1 MSNTIKP
8 KRSYTT
14 SAVPSGLSA
23 GELAINAADG
33 KVWIGSAL
41 GANVLV
47 ASLSLSD
54 INGSTTNITE
64 GTNLFYT
71 DSRSRL
77 ALSAGTGISYDN
89 TTGVITNSSPDQT
102 VKLTAGTGV
111 STSGTYPNFTI
122 TNSSPDQI
130 VSLTAGTGIV
140 ASGTYPSFTI
150 SADATSTNTVS
161 KLVIRDS
168 SGNFSANTITASLTG
183 TATKANNLTGGNKT
197 TLLGSIPY
205 QSDTDTTSLL
215 SPNVNW
221 APKFLSQSGDGT
233 NGKAPAWSSLSL
245 MDIGG
250 VNQGGILYGG
260 ASYPYSTQP
269 GTVGQ
274 LLASGGTS
282 SPTWT
287 TPSSLTVGLATSL
300 VGGNGTTLLGSI
312 PYQSGTDTT
321 SLLSPNTSST
331 IKFLSQTG
339 TGTNGAAP
347 VWSTLTSSNI
357 TTALGFTPYNSTNP
371 NGYTSNTGTVT
382 SVGMSVP
389 TGLSVSGSPVTASG
403 TLAVTFS
410 AGYSIPTTASQ
421 TQWDSAY
428 SNRISSLTT
437 TGSSGSATL
446 VSNTLNVPTYT
457 LSGLGGQPLSTNLT
471 SLSGLTYSSASFV
484 KMTSSGTFS
493 LDTATYLTANQTI
506 TLSGDVSGSGATSIS
521 VTLGTV
527 AVSKGGT
534 NITSYT
540 LGDILYCSA
549 SNVLSK
555 LAGNIT
561 SGKQF
566 LSQTGTGTVSAAPAW
581 ASLAS
586 SDVTTALGFT
596 PYNSTNPNGYT
607 TNAGTVTSVGL
618 SLPSF
623 ITVTNSPV
631 TTSGTLTGTLTNQ
644 NANIIFA
651 GPSTGVAAAPTFR
664 SLVAAD
670 LPTIAVAGGG
680 TGATDAATARTNLG
694 LAIGTNVQAW
704 DADLDSIAGLAG
716 TSGLLKKTAA
726 NTWSLDTTAYG
737 AGTVTSVA
745 ALTLGTSGTDLSS
758 TVANGTTTP
767 VITLNVPSASAT
779 NRGVLTSTDWG
790 NFNTAYTNRITSLT
804 TTGSSGAAT
813 LSSNVL
819 NIPNYTAN
827 GLLPS
832 QTGNSG
838 KYLKTDGT
846 NTSWG
851 TVTAGAVFTV
861 SATAPSSPA
870 NGDSWFDTTNGIYFI
885 YVNDGN
891 SSQWIESSNTT
902 NSVIP
907 TGSIVPFAGATAPN
921 GYLLC
926 DGSSVS
932 STSYLALHAVISNL
946 YGGSAYT
953 GATGLNFN
961 LPDYRGRVLIGSG
974 TGTGLTARV
983 NGTTYGTE
991 SHTVSS
997 SNIQQFSTGNAGSHS
1012 HTLSKEVLTYRGS
1025 GGDRY
1030 DPYPGTVWQGSAGA
1044 GLTISTASDHSH
1056 TVGTASP
1063 TAISNLQPSIGVN
1076 YLIKT

>member
-14 SAVPSGLSA
+14 SVVPSGLSA

-54 INGSTTNITE
+54 MKGSTTNITE
-64 GTNLFYT
+64 GSNLFYT

-77 ALSAGTGISYDN
+77 ALSAGTGISYNN

-102 VKLTAGTGV
+102 VVLTAGTGI

-122 TNSSPDQI
+122 TNSAPDQT

-140 ASGTYPSFTI
+140 TSGTYPSFTI
-150 SADATSTNTVS
+150 SADAASANTVS

-389 TGLSVSGSPVTASG
+389 TGLSVSGSPVTSTG

-410 AGYSIPTTASQ
+410 AGYSIPTTTSQ
-421 TQWDSAY
+421 GNWDTAY

-493 LDTATYLTANQTI
+493 LDTATYLTGNQSI
-506 TLSGDVSGSGATSIS
+506 TLSGDASGTGTTSIAVTLATVGAT
-521 VTLGTV
+521 
-527 AVSKGGT
+527 KGGT
-534 NITSYT
+534 GQTSYT

-555 LAGNIT
+555 LAGNTT

-566 LSQTGTGTVSAAPAW
+566 LVQTGTGTVSAAPAW
-581 ASLAS
+581 ASIAS

-596 PYNSTNPNGYT
+596 PYNSTNPSGYT
-607 TNAGTVTSVGL
+607 TNTGTVTSVGL
-618 SLPSF
+618 SLPAIFS
-623 ITVTNSPV
+623 VTNSPV
-631 TTSGTLTGTLTNQ
+631 TTTGTLTGTLANQ
-644 NANIIFA
+644 NANIVFA
-651 GPSTGVAAAPTFR
+651 GPSTGAAAAPAFR

-670 LPTIAVAGGG
+670 IPTLNQNTTGTASNVTGTVAIANGG
-680 TGATDAATARTNLG
+680 TGATDAGTARSNLG
-694 LAIGTNVQAW
+694 LSIGTNVQAW
-704 DADLDSIAGLAG
+704 DGDLDAIAAIAGA
-716 TSGLLKKTAA
+716 SGLLKKTAA
-726 NTWSLDTTAYG
+726 NTWSLDTSTYLTG
-737 AGTVTSVA
+737 NQSITLSGDVSGSGSTSISV
-745 ALTLGTSGTDLSS
+745 TLGTVAVTKGGTNLTSYSLGDTIYCSASNVLSKLSGNTTTAKQFLTQTGTGSASAAPAWASLTSADITTALGYTPSS
-758 TVANGTTTP
+758 GSGSTATTLLGGDPGEIPYTTWEGGTGFVSAGNKGQVLTANGTAAPTWSSA
-767 VITLNVPSASAT
+767 PSAAASIFLA
-779 NRGVLTSTDWG
+779 N
-790 NFNTAYTNRITSLT
+790 NF
-804 TTGSSGAAT
+804 G
-813 LSSNVL
+813 
-819 NIPNYTAN
+819 
-827 GLLPS
+827 GL
-832 QTGNSG
+832 
-838 KYLKTDGT
+838 
-846 NTSWG
+846 
-851 TVTAGAVFTV
+851 
-861 SATAPSSPA
+861 
-870 NGDSWFDTTNGIYFI
+870 
-885 YVNDGN
+885 
-891 SSQWIESSNTT
+891 
-902 NSVIP
+902 
-907 TGSIVPFAGATAPN
+907 
-921 GYLLC
+921 
-926 DGSSVS
+926 
-932 STSYLALHAVISNL
+932 
-946 YGGSAYT
+946 
-953 GATGLNFN
+953 
-961 LPDYRGRVLIGSG
+961 
-974 TGTGLTARV
+974 
-983 NGTTYGTE
+983 
-991 SHTVSS
+991 
-997 SNIQQFSTGNAGSHS
+997 
-1012 HTLSKEVLTYRGS
+1012 
-1025 GGDRY
+1025 
-1030 DPYPGTVWQGSAGA
+1030 
-1044 GLTISTASDHSH
+1044 
-1056 TVGTASP
+1056 
-1063 TAISNLQPSIGVN
+1063 
-1076 YLIKT
+1076 